1 MNFNKSENRK
11 KIISNWWKEM
21 SLADSFLL
29 LDRLFQK
36 GAGKEEIKHEAQFC
50 DSKRPGRHAA
60 DRV

>member
-1 MNFNKSENRK
+1 
-11 KIISNWWKEM
+11 M